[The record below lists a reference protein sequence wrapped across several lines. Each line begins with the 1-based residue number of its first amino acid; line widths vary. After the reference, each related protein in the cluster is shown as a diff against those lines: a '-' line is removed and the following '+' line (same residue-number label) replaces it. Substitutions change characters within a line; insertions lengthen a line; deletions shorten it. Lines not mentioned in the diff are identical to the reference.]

1 MIMQIGFVGTGSMGS
16 ILIEAF
22 LSADALLPDQIVA
35 FNRTPSK
42 AEQLAVRHPGL
53 QIAMDNAEVAERSQI
68 VILCVK
74 PFEYRQALEQFAAKL
89 TEQHI
94 LVTITSPVQ
103 LKELE
108 QLVPCPVVRVIPSIT
123 NAAKSGVTVCE
134 FGSRVTDE
142 IRETI
147 FSLFAK
153 ISQPIEVSPAFLR
166 IAADISSCGPAFL
179 SYILQQ
185 MIASAAEQT
194 GISREAA
201 TYVTTQMVIGFAELL
216 KQEIFSLPALQ
227 ERVCVPGGITGEGL
241 IPLQQ
246 AIPGLFDE
254 VFKRTHA
261 KFAEDVHEVSKHLL
275 L

>member
-1 MIMQIGFVGTGSMGS
+1 MQIGFIGTGSMGS
-16 ILIEAF
+16 ILIDAF
-22 LSADALLPDQIVA
+22 LSADALLPSQIVA

-42 AEQLAVRHPGL
+42 AEQLADRHPGIL
-53 QIAMDNAEVAERSQI
+53 IARDNAELVESSQI

-74 PFEYRQALEQFAAKL
+74 PFEYRHALEQFAANL

-103 LKELE
+103 LKDLE
-108 QLVPCPVVRVIPSIT
+108 QLVPCPVVRVVPSIT
-123 NAAKSGVTVCE
+123 NAAKSGVTLCE
-134 FGSRVTDE
+134 FGLSATDE
-142 IRETI
+142 IREKI

-153 ISQPIEVSPAFLR
+153 ISHPIEVSQSFLR
-166 IAADISSCGPAFL
+166 IASDISSCGPAFL

-185 MIASAAEQT
+185 MIVSATEET
-194 GISREAA
+194 GLSQEAA
-201 TYVTTQMVIGFAELL
+201 TYLTTQMVIGFAELL
-216 KQEIFSLPALQ
+216 KQEIFTLPALQ

-246 AIPGLFDE
+246 SIPGLFNE
-254 VFKRTHA
+254 VFKRTHG
-261 KFAEDVHEVSKHLL
+261 KFAEDMDEVSKHLL